1 MDPSG
6 QLEDGRAFK
15 DIRGLKAL
23 LLEDE
28 RQIARNLLHRLIT
41 FATGA
46 PVSFSDRNE
55 VEAILNRTE
64 AESHGVRSLIHAL
77 VDSQLFQIK

>member
-1 MDPSG
+1 MDRDEWIGKFSELTG
-6 QLEDGRAFK
+6 VRAPTP
-15 DIRGLKAL
+15 
-23 LLEDE
+23 E
-28 RQIARNLLHRLIT
+28 
-41 FATGA
+41 
-46 PVSFSDRNE
+46 E